1 MTVPKGLEAVLKI
14 DPEIMHGALC
24 FTETRVPLTVF
35 LDNLKEGV
43 GLTEFLANYPSVKR
57 EQAEAVLD
65 WESNA
70 IRQAAGL
77 QLAA

>member
-1 MTVPKGLEAVLKI
+1 MTIPKGLEGVLRI

-24 FTETRVPLTVF
+24 FAGTRVPLTIF
-35 LDNLKEGV
+35 LDNLQEGV
-43 GLTEFLANYPSVKR
+43 GLKEFLANYPSVEK

-65 WESNA
+65 WENNA

-77 QLAA
+77 QFA